1 MVAELVPQQLRISE
15 IVLAYVAEGDGA
27 DVGALRTALAASVA
41 ASPVPVRLAEVARIP
56 RDAYGEVD
64 TAQLLA
70 DAAPERARRQSTPP
84 HEGLESELADLWSD
98 ALARTGIGRDE
109 SFFELG
115 GNSLRATRLLA
126 LTEQKL
132 GVRVT
137 TQELYENPTVAGMA
151 AVIEQH
157 TAG

>member
-1 MVAELVPQQLRISE
+1 MR
-15 IVLAYVAEGDGA
+15 LA
-27 DVGALRTALAASVA
+27 
-41 ASPVPVRLAEVARIP
+41 PVPRIP

-64 TAQLLA
+64 AARLLA
-70 DAAPERARRQSTPP
+70 DTAPERARRRATPP
-84 HEGLESELADLWSD
+84 REGLESGARNWPACGRGTRWSGP
-98 ALARTGIGRDE
+98 TSPGT
-109 SFFELG
+109 FFELG

-151 AVIEQH
+151 AVVKQH